1 MNHRDESPLLD
12 DIAYLKAILH
22 QVLEEQV
29 GKKLLKVIEDLITL
43 SLLPSRYSRTPLLSR
58 KLSNAVK
65 NLNLR
70 EAGQIIQAYAI
81 NVFILRW
88 TPRKILNILHK
99 VCLRFSSS
107 SALSK
112 TISCVCKM

>member
-1 MNHRDESPLLD
+1 LLLD

-58 KLSNAVK
+58 KLSNEVK

-81 NVFILRW
+81 NFQLTNLAEENFAMQDRRAIQRQGHPVPGSIEECIKAFKEKGNG
-88 TPRKILNILHK
+88 P
-99 VCLRFSSS
+99 
-107 SALSK
+107 
-112 TISCVCKM
+112 